1 MRNWVQLLNEETLI
15 AQKMKLESKW
25 NFQFL
30 EQGQETLD
38 MLQIEL
44 ELKRIKAKLRE
55 LAAARARAD
64 VQSSEEEIEQINSI
78 AS

>member
-1 MRNWVQLLNEETLI
+1 MQLLNEETLI

-44 ELKRIKAKLRE
+44 ELKKIKAKLRE

>member
-1 MRNWVQLLNEETLI
+1 MQLQTEETLI
-15 AQKMKLESKW
+15 AQKMKLESRW

-38 MLQIEL
+38 MLQIEF
-44 ELKRIKAKLRE
+44 ELKKIKAKLRE
-55 LAAARARAD
+55 LAANRARAE
-64 VQSSEEEIEQINSI
+64 VLTTEEEIEQVDSI

>member
-1 MRNWVQLLNEETLI
+1 VQLLNEETLI

>member
-1 MRNWVQLLNEETLI
+1 MVLQTEESLI

-44 ELKRIKAKLRE
+44 QLKAIKAKLRE
-55 LAAARARAD
+55 IAARKSWD
-64 VQSSEEEIEQINSI
+64 VKTTEEEIESIDSI

>member
-1 MRNWVQLLNEETLI
+1 
-15 AQKMKLESKW
+15 MKLESKW
-25 NFQFL
+25 NCQFL

-44 ELKRIKAKLRE
+44 ELKKIKAKLRE
-55 LAAARARAD
+55 IAARKSWD
-64 VQSSEEEIEQINSI
+64 VKTTEEEIESIDSI

>member
-1 MRNWVQLLNEETLI
+1 MQLQNEESLI
-15 AQKMKLESKW
+15 AQKMKLESVW

-30 EQGQETLD
+30 EQGKETLD

-44 ELKRIKAKLRE
+44 ELKKIKAKLRE
-55 LAAARARAD
+55 IANTKARLE
-64 VQSSEEEIEQINSI
+64 VKTTEEELEQIDSI

>member
-1 MRNWVQLLNEETLI
+1 
-15 AQKMKLESKW
+15 MKLESKW

-64 VQSSEEEIEQINSI
+64 VQSSEEEIEQIDSI

>member
-1 MRNWVQLLNEETLI
+1 MHLQTEETLI

-25 NFQFL
+25 NFQYL

-38 MLQIEL
+38 MLHIEL
-44 ELKRIKAKLRE
+44 ELKKIKAQLRE
-55 LAAARARAD
+55 IAHKRAWLEIKTT
-64 VQSSEEEIEQINSI
+64 EEEIEQIDSI

>member
-1 MRNWVQLLNEETLI
+1 MQLQTEETLI
-15 AQKMKLESKW
+15 AQKMKLESRW

-38 MLQIEL
+38 MLHIEL
-44 ELKRIKAKLRE
+44 ELKKIKAQLRE
-55 LAAARARAD
+55 IAHKRAWLETKTT
-64 VQSSEEEIEQINSI
+64 EEEIEQIDSI

>member
-1 MRNWVQLLNEETLI
+1 VVLQTEESLI

-55 LAAARARAD
+55 LAAKRSWEVAKTT
-64 VQSSEEEIEQINSI
+64 EEEIESIDSI

>member
-1 MRNWVQLLNEETLI
+1 
-15 AQKMKLESKW
+15 MKLESKW

-30 EQGQETLD
+30 EQGKETLD

-44 ELKRIKAKLRE
+44 ELKKIKAKLRE
-55 LAAARARAD
+55 IANMRAR
-64 VQSSEEEIEQINSI
+64 VEVKTTEEEIEQIDSI